1 MKSVV
6 FATLCIIA
14 ANFAQAANPYLV
26 CGSNDVTCKQ
36 EQANKCQQ
44 VANACWQKPYSEA
57 TQKECLEI
65 NNQCSEIWTYTGAP
79 AAEVTSKTGA
89 KTLPRTTGKT
99 LPVKTSTGK
108 TLPPKTST
116 GKTLPP
122 KTTAKTL
129 PAKTTR
135 KVEPT
140 QQPSNDDYFSCASDD
155 WNCKTQMSDK
165 CYAKARECWAKP
177 YTQTQSQECNDIQQK
192 CAKIWN

>member
-89 KTLPRTTGKT
+89 KTLP
-99 LPVKTSTGK
+99 
-108 TLPPKTST
+108 
-116 GKTLPP
+116 
-122 KTTAKTL
+122 
-129 PAKTTR
+129 AKTTR